1 MNKFVISIQFEA
13 SSEEAAL
20 SLANFLGEKA
30 LERVREG
37 DDAENYGEAGI
48 AIAKVDEAEDVP
60 VE

>member
-13 SSEEAAL
+13 SDESSAL
-20 SLANFLGEKA
+20 ALANYLGEKA

-37 DDAENYGEAGI
+37 EDASNYGEAGI
-48 AIAKVDEAEDVP
+48 AIAKVDEADDAP